1 MKKIISAMAAAVFA
15 VAASAA
21 VSAAAPGSIEDWGCD
36 ITSFFDES
44 NTDTLLKVVYEN
56 SASDPTGW
64 NIGFK
69 INQTDWE
76 ESNAIYPFY
85 QSPNESTVT
94 FTITRDQIIS
104 DAQAKFGGE
113 LGDILW
119 VDVRPG
125 GDASIVS
132 VEYLPENEPA
142 EPPAEE
148 PVEEPVEEPANEPA
162 NEPADDTADN
172 PAAETT
178 NPEQSKDSPDTG
190 VEGITAVAG
199 LAVLSGIVAAVT
211 RKRS

>member
-85 QSPNESTVT
+85 QSPDESTVT
-94 FTITRDQIIS
+94 FTITRDQIIA
-104 DAQAKFGGE
+104 DAESKFGGE

-132 VEYLPENEPA
+132 VEYLPES
-142 EPPAEE
+142 E
-148 PVEEPVEEPANEPA
+148 PVEEPADEPVEEPANEPV
-162 NEPADDTADN
+162 DDTADN
-172 PAAETT
+172 PATETT
-178 NPEQSKDSPDTG
+178 NPEESKGSPDTG

-199 LAVLSGIVAAVT
+199 LAVLAGIVVAVT